1 MNSFSFFSV
10 CMCLLIITSMS
21 LNAQPPKAPVIPGTT
36 FGAAISADGSAPVAD
51 LSRLKAGEESVGV
64 KVSGEVTDV
73 CPKMGCW
80 LSLKMPDNSKVFVK
94 MKDYGFFVPVE
105 LVGKT
110 VVIDGQAKLLKTSV
124 EELKHY
130 AKDAQ
135 KSDEEIKAI
144 TDPKEEIQL
153 MANGILIVK

>member
-1 MNSFSFFSV
+1 MNSIKFYCACFAFVTVLSV
-10 CMCLLIITSMS
+10 GV
-21 LNAQPPKAPVIPGTT
+21 NAQPPKTPVTAGTT
-36 FGAAISADGSAPVAD
+36 FGTAISAEGANPVAE
-51 LSRLKAGEESVGV
+51 LPKLIGEEESVSV

-110 VVIDGQAKLLKTSV
+110 IVIDGQAKIERTSV
-124 EELKHY
+124 EELQHY

-135 KSDEEIKAI
+135 KSDEEIAAI
-144 TDPKEEIQL
+144 KEPKEEIRL
-153 MANGILIVK
+153 LANGIVIVK

>member
-1 MNSFSFFSV
+1 MNTVKYYLGCFIFIILASV
-10 CMCLLIITSMS
+10 YA
-21 LNAQPPKAPVIPGTT
+21 NAQPPKTPVTPGST
-36 FGAAISADGSAPVAD
+36 FGEAISAEGAKPVAE
-51 LSRLKAGEESVGV
+51 LPKLIGEEESVPV

-110 VVIDGQAKLLKTSV
+110 VVIDGQGTIERTSV

-135 KSDEEIKAI
+135 KSDEEIAAI
-144 TDPKEEIQL
+144 TEPKEQIRL
-153 MANGILIVK
+153 MANGIVIVN

>member
-1 MNSFSFFSV
+1 MNSIKKFS
-10 CMCLLIITSMS
+10 LLLVIFALASIT
-21 LNAQPPKAPVIPGTT
+21 LNAQPPKTPVTAGTT
-36 FGAAISADGSAPVAD
+36 FGTPISAEGSHPVAD
-51 LSRLKAGEESVGV
+51 LPKLIGEEESVTV

-105 LVGKT
+105 LIGKT
-110 VVIDGQAKLLKTSV
+110 IAIDGQAKIERTSV

-135 KSDEEIKAI
+135 KSDEEIAAI
-144 TDPKEEIQL
+144 KEPKEEIRL
-153 MANGILIVK
+153 MANGIVIVK